1 MKLNQ
6 LFCFFVVSFFLCSPS
21 SHAEEKHAETNNLE
35 ISPDLMD
42 LLRVEMRAILSGIQ
56 TIPAGIAT
64 ADWERVADIS
74 SKISSSYILA
84 QKITLEQR
92 QELQQSLPEHFKKID
107 ENFHLEAEKLELAAR
122 KHDAQLVAFHYYRL
136 IDSCT
141 SCHAA
146 YATSK
151 FPGFLPKSEI
161 EHHH

>member
-6 LFCFFVVSFFLCSPS
+6 LFCLLLFSFSGSSPL
-21 SHAEEKHAETNNLE
+21 SHAGANHAEANNLE
-35 ISPDLMD
+35 ISPGLMD

-64 ADWERVADIS
+64 ADWEKVAEIS

-84 QKITLEQR
+84 QNITLEQR
-92 QELQQSLPEHFKKID
+92 QELERTLPEYFKRMD
-107 ENFHLEAEKLELAAR
+107 ENFHLEAARLESAAR
-122 KHDAQLVAFHYYRL
+122 EHDAQLVTFHYYRL
-136 IDSCT
+136 IESCT

-146 YATSK
+146 YATSQ
-151 FPGFLPKSEI
+151 FPGFLPKTKI